1 MKRILLV
8 AVMALSFIIAKAQQI
23 TPYSFYQYQ
32 KLSRE
37 LYNIDSRLHT
47 SIKPIIGEDTTI
59 VNSLDSLMAMG
70 TEKTYNSWVL
80 RKLFN
85 EHLVSVEKEDF
96 NVYIDFLPDFIIGK
110 DVSHKINTF
119 TNTRGYQVLGNI
131 GKKFSFYTSGF
142 ENQARFN
149 DYLTRYINDK
159 GVIPGMVND
168 KFGPSKTTKDW
179 AYATAILNYRL
190 DKHFSFT
197 LGNDKNFVGDGYRSM
212 LMSDVAAAYPY
223 FKVNVNLGNVRYM
236 AMWAQFQ
243 DPLSPELSYD
253 NGFRKKW
260 GAFHYVD
267 WNVNNRLSLG
277 FFDSIIWQG
286 ADETGRRGFD
296 VSYLNPFIFLRTIE
310 GQNGS
315 PDNAL
320 IGFTGKYK
328 AFKNGTVY
336 GQVAVDEFTAKEVFK
351 GEGYWANKF
360 AYQLGL
366 RGFDAFKVHNLNYL
380 VEFNTARPFTYTQ
393 RTSLLNYGHY
403 AEALAHPLGAN
414 FREFLTIW
422 NYQYKK
428 FNLYGQANYAN
439 YGLNDGVLDY
449 GKDINQSYNDRFQ
462 ERGYKTGDGLKTNL
476 VYVEGRIA
484 YTINPKYNLRLELGG
499 VIRQE
504 KNNLGTDRTGQI
516 TFGLRSTFRNIYKD
530 F

>member
-1 MKRILLV
+1 MKRLLLV
-8 AVMALSFIIAKAQQI
+8 AALAIFGLSARAQQI

-32 KLSRE
+32 KLGRQ

-47 SIKPIIGEDTTI
+47 SIKPIIGEDTLI
-59 VNSLDSLMAMG
+59 NNSLDSLMAVG
-70 TEKTYNSWVL
+70 TERSYNSLVL

-85 EHLVSVEKEDF
+85 EHLVSIQKEDF

-110 DVSHKINTF
+110 DVSHKITTW
-119 TNTRGYQVLGNI
+119 TNTRGYQVMGNI

-149 DYLTRYINDK
+149 DYLTKYIDAK

-168 KFGPSKTTKDW
+168 KFGASKTTKDW

-197 LGNDKNFVGDGYRSM
+197 LGNDKNFIGDGYRSM
-212 LMSDVAAAYPY
+212 LLSDVSAAYPY

-243 DPLSPELSYD
+243 DPLSPELSYE

-260 GAFHYVD
+260 GVFHYLD
-267 WNVNNRLSLG
+267 WNVNNKISLG
-277 FFDSIIWQG
+277 FFDSVIWQG
-286 ADETGRRGFD
+286 ADESGRRGFD
-296 VSYLNPFIFLRTIE
+296 VSYVNPFIFLRTIE
-310 GQNGS
+310 GKNGS

-320 IGFTGKYK
+320 VGFTAKYK

-336 GQVAVDEFTAKEVFK
+336 GQVAIDEFTAKEVFK

-360 AYQLGL
+360 GYQLGL
-366 RGFDAFKVHNLNYL
+366 RGFDAFKVPNLNYL
-380 VEFNTARPFTYTQ
+380 VEFNTARPFTYSQ
-393 RTSLLNYGHY
+393 RSSLLNYGQY
-403 AEALAHPLGAN
+403 AEALAHPMGAN

-422 NYQYKK
+422 NYQLGKW
-428 FNLYGQANYAN
+428 NLYGQANYAN
-439 YGLNDGVLDY
+439 YGLNMGTLDY

-462 ERGYKTGDGLKTNL
+462 DRGYKTGDGLKTDFY
-476 VYVEGRIA
+476 YVEGRIA
-484 YTINPKYNLRLELGG
+484 YTINPKYNLRLEIGG
-499 VIRQE
+499 VIREE
-504 KNNLGTDRTGQI
+504 KNSLGNDRTNQI
-516 TFGLRSTFRNIYKD
+516 TFGLRSSFRNIYKD